1 MKRVW
6 FNWPPAAT
14 EVDVSRTAP
23 LCDQRILVV
32 EDEYSLA
39 TDTADALQRA
49 GAKVLGPF
57 SSEQS
62 ALDQIR
68 SEAPTIALL
77 DINLGSGPSFDV
89 ARILK
94 QRGVPLVF
102 ITGYNQEIIP
112 AEFESAPRLQ
122 KPVEM
127 RQIVDLLIQ
136 ALGLRK

>member
-1 MKRVW
+1 
-6 FNWPPAAT
+6 
-14 EVDVSRTAP
+14 VSRTAP

-32 EDEYSLA
+32 EDEYYLA

-127 RQIVDLLIQ
+127 R
-136 ALGLRK
+136 